1 MLFRFMFEA
10 SCAIRCTVRF
20 IRFPSKQLCRL
31 SSSFVFHCVQTTQT
45 TSLFLIHHRIFSPL
59 CTNSLIFRSSFY
71 SHNYLH
77 THFLLNHQLI
87 QRHDIYSFFTTTHH
101 TGNLSALCLHTTD
114 NPKWRRL
121 NLSNVNKH
129 GNGFS
134 PIQIKPLSEWLSEV
148 APSIR
153 EHLR

>member
-1 MLFRFMFEA
+1 MQIFLVFCIEL
-10 SCAIRCTVRF
+10 C
-20 IRFPSKQLCRL
+20 SKNPNN
-31 SSSFVFHCVQTTQT
+31 
-45 TSLFLIHHRIFSPL
+45 FLIPHQSSDILSLL
-59 CTNSLIFRSSFY
+59 CTKSLIFRSSFY

-87 QRHDIYSFFTTTHH
+87 QQHNIYSSFTTTHH
-101 TGNLSALCLHTTD
+101 TGNIPALCLHTTD
-114 NPKWRRL
+114 NPKWRPL

-134 PIQIKPLSEWLSEV
+134 PIQIKPLSEWSSEV